1 VTFPTSSD
9 DSRSAGSD
17 TSRALAILCGGGDFP
32 LRVAEAAKRA
42 GRNPLMIGVVGAA
55 DKRIEAFAHIWVH
68 MGQLGKLFAG
78 LKQHAISDIVIVG
91 AMTRP
96 EISDLRLDWGALK
109 RAPILA
115 PLFRGGDNGLL
126 VGIARMFENE
136 GVRVVGVHEIAPDL
150 LAPAG
155 VWGGSVISAQV
166 RADAEK
172 GAALI
177 AALSPFDVGQ
187 GVIVANGRVVA
198 IEAAEGTDAMLARVA
213 ELRATG
219 RLRLRGKVGVLVKA
233 PKANQDLRLDMPA
246 VGVGTI
252 EGAQRAGLEGIVL
265 AAGRVLIADREEMLR
280 AAEQAGMFVMGAA
293 L

>member
-1 VTFPTSSD
+1 VTLPTSG
-9 DSRSAGSD
+9 AGRAPGAD
-17 TSRALAILCGGGDFP
+17 AARALAILCGGGDFP
-32 LRVAEAAKRA
+32 LRVAEAAARS
-42 GRNPLMIGVVGAA
+42 GRIPLMVGVVGSA
-55 DKRIEAFAHIWVH
+55 DRRIEAFPHFWVH

-78 LKQHAISDIVIVG
+78 LKQRTIADVVIIG

-109 RAPILA
+109 RAPSLA

-136 GVRVVGVHEIAPDL
+136 GLRVIGVHEIAPEL
-150 LAPAG
+150 LAPEG
-155 VWGGSVISAQV
+155 VWGGRSISAQA

-172 GAALI
+172 GASLI
-177 AALSPFDVGQ
+177 GALSPFDVGQ
-187 GVIVANGRVVA
+187 GVVIANGRIVA
-198 IEAAEGTDAMLARVA
+198 IEAAEGTDSMLNRVA
-213 ELRATG
+213 EMRASR
-219 RLRLRGKVGVLVKA
+219 RLRFRGKVGILVKA

-252 EGAQRAGLEGIVL
+252 EGAKRAELEGIVL
-265 AAGRVLIADREEMLR
+265 AAGRVLIADRDEMLA
-280 AAEQAGMFVMGAA
+280 AAERAGLFVMGAA